1 MTAPVRLLLV
11 ALLSFVPVAARAADP
26 LAKKLD
32 AVMDGKDYKQ
42 AHWGVLIADAKTG
55 DVLYAREPDKL
66 VTPASTTKL
75 FSCAAALLTY
85 GPDYRF
91 ETPVYRRGPVVDGSL
106 HGDLFLVASGDLT
119 FGGRT
124 GPDGKPAF
132 ADVDHTY
139 ANSGL
144 GAAELTDTDPLAG
157 LKELVKQIKKAGI
170 QEVRGEVLVD
180 DRLFARSEGTG
191 SGPAVVTPIMVN
203 DNVVD
208 VCVTPGAKS
217 GDPATVT
224 MRPETGYFQMDAV
237 VTTGN
242 PDTDPT
248 LTLNTV
254 GPNRFTVRG
263 KVPAGGKPLVRIYPV
278 DDPATF
284 ARYLFIELLRK
295 EGVRVHAPLARPD
308 KFDYPEPAG
317 YDKLTKVAAF
327 KSPPFKETILV
338 TLKVSNNLYAS
349 TMPLL
354 VAAKKG
360 KKTLEAG
367 LKEQRKVLRDLG
379 VDVETISFGGGAGGS
394 PADCVTPRAVVKL
407 LSAMAKR
414 PEWKAYRAGFPSL
427 GVDGT
432 LAKVV
437 DEDSPARGKAFA
449 KTGTWIWKDVMN
461 DRFLLRSKA
470 LAGVMTTKGGRKL
483 FLAFYVNDVP
493 LPADV
498 TSSREGKVMGKLCEI
513 VYASDERRTTSS
525 RRAAT
530 EGGPGSTT
538 RYAITCHR
546 RATAPTSRRRSRRGR
561 PCPATGCSAAS
572 SRRGPRSPAASAP
585 AERCSAGR
593 TRGT

>member
-11 ALLSFVPVAARAADP
+11 ALLALTPAAARADES
-26 LAKKLD
+26 LAKKLE

-42 AHWGVLIADAKTG
+42 ARWGVLVADAKTG

-66 VTPASTTKL
+66 FTPASTTKL
-75 FSCAAALLTY
+75 FSCATALLTY

-106 HGDLFLVASGDLT
+106 HGDLILVASGDLT

-144 GAAELTDTDPLAG
+144 GVAELTDTDPLAG
-157 LKELVKQIKKAGI
+157 LKDLVKQIKKAGI
-170 QEVRGEVLVD
+170 KEVRGEVLVD

-208 VCVTPGAKS
+208 VVVTPGAKS
-217 GDPATVT
+217 GEPAKVT
-224 MRPETGYFQMDAV
+224 MRPGTDYFHMDAF

-242 PDTDPT
+242 PDAETT
-248 LTLNTV
+248 LTLQTV
-254 GPNRFTVRG
+254 GPNQFTVRG
-263 KVPAGGKPLVRIYPV
+263 KVPAGGEPLVRIYPV
-278 DDPATF
+278 DDPASF
-284 ARYLFIELLRK
+284 ARYLFIDLLRK
-295 EGVRVHAPLARPD
+295 EGVRVHAPLARPN
-308 KFDYPEPAG
+308 KYDYPEPDG
-317 YDKLTKVAAF
+317 YGKLTKVAAF
-327 KSPPFKETILV
+327 KSPPFRETIQV
-338 TLKVSNNLYAS
+338 TLKVSHNLYAS
-349 TMPLL
+349 ALPCL

-360 KKTLEAG
+360 KATLEDG

-379 VDVETISFGGGAGGS
+379 VDVGTISFGGGAGGS
-394 PADCVTPRAVVKL
+394 PADCVTPRAAVKL

-414 PEWKAYRAGFPSL
+414 PEWEAYRAGLPSL

-437 DEDSPARGKAFA
+437 GEDSPARGKAFG

-470 LAGVMTTKGGRKL
+470 LAGVMTTKAGREL
-483 FLAFYVNDVP
+483 YFALYVNDVP

-498 TSSREGKVMGKLCEI
+498 TSTREGKVLGKLCEI
-513 VYASDERRTTSS
+513 IYASDEKRTTG
-525 RRAAT
+525 
-530 EGGPGSTT
+530 E
-538 RYAITCHR
+538 
-546 RATAPTSRRRSRRGR
+546 
-561 PCPATGCSAAS
+561 
-572 SRRGPRSPAASAP
+572 
-585 AERCSAGR
+585 E
-593 TRGT
+593 